1 MIKMNEA
8 QAMLILQNELDK
20 HNNNDDISNAYTI
33 AIQTL
38 QGIISGDLIV
48 CDRSYWMDCYN
59 FYHGIWRTEDDNFNR
74 ESFRIQRREE

>member
-1 MIKMNEA
+1 MNEV
-8 QAMLILQNELDK
+8 QAISILQNELDK
-20 HNNNDDISNAYTI
+20 HNNNDDISNAYII

-59 FYHGIWRTEDDNFNR
+59 FYHGIWYTENDNFKR
-74 ESFRIQRREE
+74 ESFRIQRRKND

>member
-1 MIKMNEA
+1 MNEA

-20 HNNNDDISNAYTI
+20 HNNKDDISDAYTT
-33 AIQTL
+33 AIKAL
-38 QGIISGDLIV
+38 QSITSGDAIV
-48 CDRSYWMDCYN
+48 CGRNYWVDCYN